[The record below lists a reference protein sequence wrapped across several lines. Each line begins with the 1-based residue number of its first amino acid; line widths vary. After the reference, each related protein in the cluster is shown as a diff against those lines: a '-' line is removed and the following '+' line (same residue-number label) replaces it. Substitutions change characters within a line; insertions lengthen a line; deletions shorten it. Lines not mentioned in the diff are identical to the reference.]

1 MRGNL
6 YHYPWMSKFGQE
18 ETECYKL
25 PKKRVR

>member
-1 MRGNL
+1 MPGNR
-6 YHYPWMSKFGQE
+6 YHYPGCQNFGLE